1 MSVRL
6 RTLSLG
12 ACALTIASLVTIAT
26 SEAQIRRLRERNR
39 ADQYQNQPQDS
50 NYERQNSNNERSD
63 AVDRSS
69 RDERQPDTSSRL
81 SSNNQS
87 SNEVNQFFAKCLAT
101 ANKGE
106 IEMNQWAQDR
116 VQHPEVK
123 QFAEQMV
130 RDHQE
135 LAQQLN
141 RIASQQTSAQ
151 NSALS
156 RVGEIERS
164 IGQQCHQ
171 MVQAKLEQKSEGEF
185 DQCYVGA
192 QIAAHIHL
200 LAALEVISQ
209 QTTGDLQQVAR
220 EAQPV
225 VESHLQHAEELA
237 QQLTTESTH
246 ASRESTT
253 QR

>member
-6 RTLSLG
+6 KTLSTW
-12 ACALTIASLVTIAT
+12 ACALTVASLFTVAT
-26 SEAQIRRLRERNR
+26 SEAQIRRNRERNR
-39 ADQYQNQPQDS
+39 TDQYQYQNQGQNP
-50 NYERQNSNNERSD
+50 NYEQSD
-63 AVDRSS
+63 AVDQ
-69 RDERQPDTSSRL
+69 RQPGATSRL
-81 SSNNQS
+81 SNSNQNS
-87 SNEVNQFFAKCLAT
+87 TEVNHFFAKCLAT

-116 VQHPEVK
+116 AQRPEVK

-130 RDHQE
+130 RDHQD

-141 RIASQQTSAQ
+141 RIANQQQTSQ
-151 NSALS
+151 NTALS

-164 IGQQCHQ
+164 IGQQCQQ
-171 MVQAKLEQKSEGEF
+171 MVRAKLEEKPEGEF

-192 QIAAHIHL
+192 QIGAHIHL
-200 LAALEVISQ
+200 LAALEVIGQ

-225 VESHLQHAEELA
+225 VESHLQHAEQLA
-237 QQLTTESTH
+237 QQLMNESTQ